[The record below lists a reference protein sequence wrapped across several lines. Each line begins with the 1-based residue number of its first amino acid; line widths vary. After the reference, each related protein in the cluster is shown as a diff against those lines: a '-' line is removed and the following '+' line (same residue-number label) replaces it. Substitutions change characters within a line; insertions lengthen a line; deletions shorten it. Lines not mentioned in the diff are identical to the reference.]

1 MPDTHF
7 SSGPYKTQDIIRTI
21 HISYQPYMPFTQTY
35 SMGLRENSTDPL
47 KANYFRIGPPDVEDT
62 KNSTGGYDGTY
73 PYKLRRQLFGGDT
86 GGTIPPI
93 TNVANNKRRLSDMV
107 KAYNNLQGEAQNSIS
122 DLGRELAGLLS
133 ATYAFDK
140 DAFIREYASPTSRQ
154 NTHEIEVNML
164 SRELDKLLGAGTP
177 VDSNLRD
184 RGDFILTTKTGQ
196 GFDILLSRNRNIAS
210 YIDHLYQRNVTDGI
224 EGLEL
229 SVGTEN
235 RKVFMNVAT
244 EGLTPVEAV
253 TTLTSHINS
262 VVDEYNRHIA
272 TNIGPQMRLLR
283 EAGVAPETA
292 FAFEAAR
299 ESFES
304 NMDQRTHHY
313 MIRQLTDRFLINN
326 FTGYFFQGQLTAN
339 SFGIVL
345 LQPTMVGDLP
355 QLQNVTVD
363 DVKIVSDHANIF
375 EGLHQW
381 GASQLSNADK
391 AVLNAAV
398 TRIQGRSS
406 GHAMHQNVIH
416 SIDRYT
422 SAAVSADIERNLELQ
437 IGSLGLG
444 SIHRVSMDIAT
455 TLRREIEQHFNT
467 PQNKTE
473 FKNFYDKMM
482 KESNKLT
489 KSWFD
494 KAKDFPGQKGRPI
507 SEEWRSPAYGWNK
520 GGTGENYNRK
530 KGIGVWSGKKYNA
543 WKEDIGRNFSISP
556 FLQSRRRF
564 TGGKD
569 TAGIFTNEYRE

>member
-7 SSGPYKTQDIIRTI
+7 SGGPYQTQDIIRTI
-21 HISYQPYMPFTQTY
+21 HLSFQPYMPFSQIY

-73 PYKLRRQLFGGDT
+73 PYKLRRELFGGDAGSAT
-86 GGTIPPI
+86 GKI
-93 TNVANNKRRLSDMV
+93 TNVATNKRRLSDMV
-107 KAYNNLQGEAQNSIS
+107 SAYNDLQGEADNSVTN
-122 DLGRELAGLLS
+122 LGRELAGLLS
-133 ATYAFDK
+133 ATYAFDR

-164 SRELDKLLGAGTP
+164 SRELDNLLGAGTP

-262 VVDEYNRHIA
+262 VVNEYNRHIA

-283 EAGVAPETA
+283 EAGVAPEKA

-355 QLQNVTVD
+355 QLQNVTEN
-363 DVKIVSDHANIF
+363 DVVVVSDHANMF

-381 GASQLSNADK
+381 GASQLSSADS
-391 AVLNAAV
+391 AVLDAAV
-398 TRIQGRSS
+398 TRIQQVSS
-406 GHAMHQNVIH
+406 GHAMHENVIH

-437 IGSLGLG
+437 IGSVGLG

-455 TLRREIEQHFNT
+455 TLRREIEQHFDT
-467 PQNKTE
+467 PQNVTQ
-473 FKNFYDKMM
+473 FKNFYDGMM
-482 KESNKLT
+482 KEANKLT
-489 KSWFD
+489 KSWYD
-494 KAKDFPGQKGRPI
+494 AAKAYEGLKNRPI
-507 SEEWRSPAYGWNK
+507 SEEWRSPDYGWNK
-520 GGTGENYNRK
+520 GGTGDAYNRK
-530 KGIGVWSGKKYNA
+530 KGIGVWSGKRYNA
-543 WKEDIGRNFSISP
+543 WKGDIGRNFSISP

-569 TAGIFTNEYRE
+569 TAGIFTNEY